1 MSLTATAAGIALLLS
16 LLPLILIGY
25 RDPKRLRSRR
35 GSATATLPLARRPR
49 QLLTA
54 LVLAPGVLLIGS
66 GLWPA
71 LLIWLGALIALGW
84 ALVLT
89 LARSA

>member
-35 GSATATLPLARRPR
+35 GGAVATLPLARRPR

-84 ALVLT
+84 ALVLL